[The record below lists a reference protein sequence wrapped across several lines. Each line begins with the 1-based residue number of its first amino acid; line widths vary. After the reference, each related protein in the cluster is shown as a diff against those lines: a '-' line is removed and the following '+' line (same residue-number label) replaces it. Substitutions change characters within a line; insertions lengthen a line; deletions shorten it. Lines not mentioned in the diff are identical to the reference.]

1 MQIHAHDAASGREFS
16 GVAEGLDEATISGFF
31 NRFDVS
37 DEGLR
42 RWIGGLPFSADAKAI
57 LYNISTTTI
66 RATFRAGEYV
76 IKIGRKI
83 LEVIYFLVRK
93 FPRATFWTIIGGV
106 LGWLATSIP
115 IIGFMIGPLVMALGV
130 AKGVYEEIKD
140 AAMKQAMRE
149 SMAGFE
155 ALRTS

>member
-16 GVAEGLDEATISGFF
+16 GVAEGLDEATINGFF

-42 RWIGGLPFSADAKAI
+42 RWIGGLRFSADNKAI

-66 RATFRAGEYV
+66 RAGEYV

-83 LEVIYFLVRK
+83 LEVIYSLVRK
-93 FPRATFWTIIGGV
+93 FPRATFWTLMGGV

-115 IIGFMIGPLVMALGV
+115 IIGFVIGPLVMALGL